1 MTINYKQVNS
11 QAPVTPELATRGV
24 FQLSRL
30 SFSSFSKTVK
40 KYIPQIEYCGFFEI
54 VHFYA
59 RRLVSSQNAFVNFI
73 LPFYLLWFL
82 LVRNF
87 RRLSQFIS
95 VQSLK
100 NKFQNIKLIN
110 IIVKLTIIV
119 IQN

>member
-30 SFSSFSKTVK
+30 SFSSYSKTVK
-40 KYIPQIEYCGFFEI
+40 KYTPQIEYCGFFEI
-54 VHFYA
+54 LHFYA
-59 RRLVSSQNAFVNFI
+59 RRLLNSQNAFENFR
-73 LPFYLLWFL
+73 LRFYFLWCL

-87 RRLSQFIS
+87 WRLSQFIS

-100 NKFQNIKLIN
+100 NKF
-110 IIVKLTIIV
+110 
-119 IQN
+119 